1 MKRLSLLLLLVCIS
15 CSVSDKDIP
24 GIYIF
29 KNDYIIDSL
38 ILSSNHSYR
47 RVIRS
52 AENDGKLF
60 YVHHDKWNYSND
72 LLELENFLNKSDEG
86 MFIVNSK
93 EPISSFSTIDTNFN
107 PSKTFFGNIIFEI
120 DRYNY
125 YSKTGI
131 VNK

>member
-1 MKRLSLLLLLVCIS
+1 MKKLSLILLLVCIS

-24 GIYIF
+24 GIYIY
-29 KNDYIIDSL
+29 KNEYIIDSL

-47 RVIRS
+47 RIIVS
-52 AENDGKLF
+52 AENDEKLF
-60 YVHHDKWNYSND
+60 YSHHDKWNYSND
-72 LLELENFLNKSDEG
+72 FLKLENFLNKSDEG

-93 EPISSFSTIDTNFN
+93 EPISSFSTIHTNFN
-107 PSKTFFGNIIFEI
+107 PSKTLFGNIIIEI

-125 YSKTGI
+125 YRKSGN